1 MELLE
6 ESIDTQE
13 GIIVEIKIVPTAVH
27 RVKNLSLGI
36 IDGKTSKQQFHYQHD
51 Q

>member
-13 GIIVEIKIVPTAVH
+13 GIIAEIKIVRTTVH
-27 RVKNLSLGI
+27 RLKNLSLGI
-36 IDGKTSKQQFHYQHD
+36 IDDKTLKQQFHYQHD